1 MLKGGYKI
9 IDFKD
14 NNLTTETP
22 VVITGIYNDI
32 ENNYRKPLLISGI
45 TIDGV
50 EKPDC
55 FIACTHA
62 ENSYS
67 FTLYGRTVT
76 VSNADSVS
84 IAAA

>member
-22 VVITGIYNDI
+22 VVITGIYSEL

-55 FIACTHA
+55 FVSCTHA
-62 ENSYS
+62 ENSYT
-67 FTLYGRTVT
+67 FALYGHNVT

-84 IAAA
+84 IAVA